1 MKERIE
7 KKLEERIEMI
17 LSKDL
22 ENITNEE
29 FEELK
34 SKLNK
39 IDFENNREKRQKD
52 MIELMSKVFDK

>member
-1 MKERIE
+1 MQITR
-7 KKLEERIEMI
+7 MI
-17 LSKDL
+17 VDDRG
-22 ENITNEE
+22 
-29 FEELK
+29 EELK